1 MTISRTAPFL
11 TFDKQLDV
19 DRSVEDFHARP
30 IPELDPKVKDWQKN
44 PAYQQED
51 GQFGH

>member
-1 MTISRTAPFL
+1 MSTPKTILVTG
-11 TFDKQLDV
+11 DV
-19 DRSVEDFHARP
+19 VRDIYVYKGDRIHALP
-30 IPELDPKVKDWQKN
+30 IPELDPKVKDWQNN